1 MLFQCFLMRIHW
13 NNYVLSLLIII
24 LLLQG
29 GHGRETQERAA
40 SLALHI
46 QRWGSSDKVA
56 RHLIILLTCT
66 HLLESEAPAAVSQ
79 QCPSF
84 FTSFFA
90 SSVCVCVFMCVLVAQ
105 LCLTLCNPMD
115 YSPPDSSVHG
125 ILHARI
131 LELVAISL
139 SRGSSR
145 PKDQT
150 QVSCIAGRFYTI
162 WATREACLLCT

>member
-24 LLLQG
+24 MLLQG
-29 GHGRETQERAA
+29 GSGKETQGKAA

-79 QCPSF
+79 QVPSYL
-84 FTSFFA
+84 TPPC
-90 SSVCVCVFMCVLVAQ
+90 VCVCVCVCVLVAQ
-105 LCLTLCNPMD
+105 SCLTHCDPVD
-115 YSPPDSSVHG
+115 CSPAGSSVHA
-125 ILHARI
+125 ILQARI
-131 LELVAISL
+131 QKLVAISL
-139 SRGSSR
+139 SRGSSW
-145 PKDQT
+145 PKDWT
-150 QVSCIAGRFYTI
+150 QISCIAGRFYTI
-162 WATREACLLCT
+162 QATREACPLLSTF

>member
-29 GHGRETQERAA
+29 GHGRETQGRAA

-150 QVSCIAGRFYTI
+150 QVSCIADRFFTI
-162 WATREACLLCT
+162 WATREAP